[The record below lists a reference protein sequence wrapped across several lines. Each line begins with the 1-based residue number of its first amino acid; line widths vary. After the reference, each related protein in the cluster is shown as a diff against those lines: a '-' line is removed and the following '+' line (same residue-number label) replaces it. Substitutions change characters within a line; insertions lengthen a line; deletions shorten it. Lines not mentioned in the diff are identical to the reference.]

1 MDSPRS
7 PAAPPPVA
15 YRVPFE
21 LERRPRHGS
30 LRLRNVSAEALDGVR
45 LHLDGPGVMAA
56 SLPQRLPPGSALDVR
71 VLGDDLAVET
81 LLVVRW
87 FRPDGVEYLWQVS
100 F

>member
-7 PAAPPPVA
+7 PDAPHTAA

-21 LERRPRHGS
+21 IERRPRHGS
-30 LRLRNVSAEALDGVR
+30 LRLRNVSAEPLDGVR

-56 SLPQRLPPGSALDVR
+56 SLPQQLPTGSALDVQ

>member
-1 MDSPRS
+1 MDSPRT

-21 LERRPRHGS
+21 LERRPRQGS
-30 LRLRNVSAEALDGVR
+30 LRLRNVSPEALDGVR

-56 SLPQRLPPGSALDVR
+56 SLPQQLPPGSALEVQ
-71 VLGDDLAVET
+71 VLGDGLAVET